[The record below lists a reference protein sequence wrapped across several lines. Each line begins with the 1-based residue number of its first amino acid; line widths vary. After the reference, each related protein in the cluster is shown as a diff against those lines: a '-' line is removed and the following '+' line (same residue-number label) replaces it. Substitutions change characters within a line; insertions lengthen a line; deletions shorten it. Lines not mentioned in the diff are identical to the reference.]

1 MKIIIVENELYLA
14 QSIASKLGQYNF
26 DTEIFSSVKDAMDSN
41 GDIYLLSTTIPGQNS
56 NKLIEKFKD
65 KIIILIVNYIN
76 NDTVVKP
83 LELGAKDYIVK
94 PFIVEE
100 LVRKI
105 EHYHEYKRLRR
116 ENRFYKD
123 LLASMFNEVEAKAD
137 INDINLPIAIYT
149 NHQRVADKIAI
160 DIAAK
165 YKTTPIFI
173 DLQSENWKSKVSAL
187 EENKIAYIS
196 RVDKLKKDDREKLF
210 EALTDKKFIISSLD
224 SAVETPYEKIVLNS
238 NNKLYDQSNILT
250 INEYVQYIIKKFQ
263 YQYPDTELSKKLGI
277 SRKSLWEKRRK
288 FELFKKKWYTFYR

>member
-1 MKIIIVENELYLA
+1 
-14 QSIASKLGQYNF
+14 
-26 DTEIFSSVKDAMDSN
+26 
-41 GDIYLLSTTIPGQNS
+41 
-56 NKLIEKFKD
+56 
-65 KIIILIVNYIN
+65 
-76 NDTVVKP
+76 
-83 LELGAKDYIVK
+83 
-94 PFIVEE
+94 
-100 LVRKI
+100 
-105 EHYHEYKRLRR
+105 
-116 ENRFYKD
+116 
-123 LLASMFNEVEAKAD
+123 MFNEVEAKAD
-137 INDINLPIAIYT
+137 INDINLPIAVYT

-160 DIAAK
+160 DIATK

-173 DLQSENWKSKVSAL
+173 DLQNENWKSKVSAL

-210 EALTDKKFIISSLD
+210 EILEDKKFVISSLD

-288 FELFKKKWYTFYR
+288 FELFKKK